1 MGKMTH
7 ATLDGK
13 ERDIREL
20 VSHGKA
26 WSFNGVA
33 GLPEAPFSDSAFNEV
48 WDITL
53 VNDTAWAHAI
63 HLHGHH
69 FEVVEAATGRV
80 RRDTMVIHRGETK
93 SIRLRANNPGRWL
106 LHCHMLEHQAGG
118 MVTWFNVRVDGL

>member
-1 MGKMTH
+1 MGLLGYPKPLFLT
-7 ATLDGK
+7 
-13 ERDIREL
+13 
-20 VSHGKA
+20 
-26 WSFNGVA
+26 
-33 GLPEAPFSDSAFNEV
+33 AFNEV

-118 MVTWFNVRVDGL
+118 MVTWFNVRVDGS